1 MSEQTLLKIDPLLDG
16 VQPSTTPVSKE
27 AMELAEFIRDR
38 SHSLVDRIESYED
51 IISLET
57 GDTPL
62 TRMRNVERETGLRQ
76 LFLKFEGGNPSG
88 TQKDRIS
95 FAQCLDAMRRGY
107 ETITVA
113 TCGNYGAATAQ
124 AAYLA
129 GLRCVVYIPESYH
142 TDRISEMESFGA
154 EVIRHGGSYEDNVVF
169 SQQQAKAHDWY
180 DANPGGHNTSLQIS
194 AYAEIAYEIYDV
206 LRDAPRYVAVP
217 VSNGTTLAGIYRG
230 FVTLFRRGRTS
241 RIPMMIAGSSYRK
254 NPIVESFRLGYE
266 SCVDLEESRITESK
280 VNEPLINWHSFD
292 GDEALYAIRKSLGH
306 AANVTDEQMLRYAK
320 NLREKEGLQVLPA
333 STAGLHA
340 LMQMHKANPFDSDRY
355 VAVITGRK

>member
-1 MSEQTLLKIDPLLDG
+1 MSETNLLRVDPLLDG
-16 VQPSTTPVSKE
+16 VQPSTTPVSRE
-27 AMELAEFIRDR
+27 AMELAEFIKDR
-38 SHSLVDRIESYED
+38 SHSLVDRIESYQD
-51 IISLET
+51 IISLEI

-76 LFLKFEGGNPSG
+76 LYIKFEGGNPSG
-88 TQKDRIS
+88 TQKDRIA

-107 ETITVA
+107 DTISVA
-113 TCGNYGAATAQ
+113 TCGNFGAATAQ
-124 AAYLA
+124 AAFLA
-129 GLRCVVYIPESYH
+129 GLHCKVFIPETYH
-142 TDRISEMESFGA
+142 TDRISEMASYGA
-154 EVIRHGGSYEDNVVF
+154 EVIRFPGSYEDNVYH
-169 SQQQAKAHDWY
+169 SQQQAKANRWY
-180 DANPGGHNTSLQIS
+180 DANPGGHNASLQIS

-217 VSNGTTLAGIYRG
+217 VSNGTTLAGIHRG

-241 RIPMMIAGSSYRK
+241 RVPIMIAGSSYRK
-254 NPIVESFRLGYE
+254 NPIVESFRLGYT

-292 GDEALYAIRKSLGH
+292 GDEALYAIRKSNGH
-306 AANVTDEQMLRYAK
+306 AANVTDEKMVRYAK

-333 STAGLHA
+333 STAGLYA
-340 LMQMHKANPFDSDRY
+340 LMQMHKASPFDSDRY

>member
-1 MSEQTLLKIDPLLDG
+1 MSESNLLKVDPLLDG
-16 VQPSTTPVSKE
+16 VQPSTTPVSRE
-27 AMELAEFIRDR
+27 AMELAEFIKDR
-38 SHSLVDRIESYED
+38 SHSLVDRIESYQD
-51 IISLET
+51 IISLEI

-76 LFLKFEGGNPSG
+76 LYIKFEGGNPSG
-88 TQKDRIS
+88 TQKDRIA

-107 ETITVA
+107 DTISVA
-113 TCGNYGAATAQ
+113 TCGNFGAATAQ
-124 AAYLA
+124 AAFLA
-129 GLRCVVYIPESYH
+129 GLHCKVFIPETYH
-142 TDRISEMESFGA
+142 TDRISEMVSYGA
-154 EVIRHGGSYEDNVVF
+154 EVIRFPGSYEDNVYH
-169 SQQQAKAHDWY
+169 SQQQAKANRWY
-180 DANPGGHNTSLQIS
+180 DANPGGHNASLQIS

-217 VSNGTTLAGIYRG
+217 VSNGTTLAGIHRG

-241 RIPMMIAGSSYRK
+241 RVPIMIAGSSYRK
-254 NPIVESFRLGYE
+254 NPIVESFRLGYT

-292 GDEALYAIRKSLGH
+292 GDEALYAIRKSNGH
-306 AANVTDEQMLRYAK
+306 AANVTDEKMVRYAK

-333 STAGLHA
+333 STAGLYA
-340 LMQMHKANPFDSDRY
+340 LMQMHKASPLDSDRY

>member
-1 MSEQTLLKIDPLLDG
+1 MSDTNLLVVDPLLDG
-16 VQPSTTPVSKE
+16 VRPSTTPVSRE
-27 AMELAEFIRDR
+27 AMELSAFIKDR
-38 SHSLVDRIESYED
+38 SHSLVDRVESYQD
-51 IISLET
+51 IISLEI

-76 LFLKFEGGNPSG
+76 LYLKFEGGNPSG
-88 TQKDRIS
+88 TQKDRIA

-107 ETITVA
+107 ETIAVA
-113 TCGNYGAATAQ
+113 TCGNFGAATAQ
-124 AAYLA
+124 AAFLA
-129 GLRCVVYIPESYH
+129 GLHCVVYIPETYH
-142 TDRISEMESFGA
+142 TDRISEMEAYGA
-154 EVIRHGGSYEDNVVF
+154 EVIRFPGSYEDNVYH
-169 SQQQAKAHDWY
+169 SQQEAKANRWY
-180 DANPGGHNTSLQIS
+180 DANPGGHNASLQIS

-217 VSNGTTLAGIYRG
+217 VSNGTTVAGIYRG

-241 RIPMMIAGSSYRK
+241 RVPIMVAGSSYRK

-266 SCVDLEESRITESK
+266 SCVDLEESRITETK

-292 GDEALYAIRKSLGH
+292 GDEALYAIRKSNGQ

-333 STAGLHA
+333 STAGLYA
-340 LMQMHKANPFDSDRY
+340 LMQMHKSSPLDSDRY

>member
-1 MSEQTLLKIDPLLDG
+1 MSSTSLLKVDPLLDG

-27 AMELAEFIRDR
+27 AMELSEFIKDR
-38 SHSLVDRIESYED
+38 SHSLVDRIESYQD
-51 IISLET
+51 IISLEI

-76 LFLKFEGGNPSG
+76 LYLKFEGGNPSG
-88 TQKDRIS
+88 TQKDRIA

-107 ETITVA
+107 ETIAVA
-113 TCGNYGAATAQ
+113 TCGNFGAATAQ
-124 AAYLA
+124 AAFLA
-129 GLRCVVYIPESYH
+129 GLRCIVYIPETYH
-142 TDRISEMESFGA
+142 TDRISEMEAYGA
-154 EVIRHGGSYEDNVVF
+154 EVIRFPGSYEDNVYQ
-169 SQQQAKAHDWY
+169 SQKDAKTHRWY
-180 DANPGGHNTSLQIS
+180 DANPGGHNASLQIS

-217 VSNGTTLAGIYRG
+217 VSNGTTLAGIHRG

-241 RIPMMIAGSSYRK
+241 RVPIMVAGSSYRK
-254 NPIVESFRLGYE
+254 NPIVESFRLGFE
-266 SCVDLEESRITESK
+266 SCVDLQESRITESK

-292 GDEALYAIRKSLGH
+292 GDEALYAIRKSHGQ

-340 LMQMHKANPFDSDRY
+340 LMQMHKASALDSDRY